1 MGTTEHPYR
10 VDAAPASEADW
21 RDAVD
26 AVLRGRSFE
35 RVLVGETRGGLDI
48 QPLYPPAAARPV
60 LPPDAQRLAHGWD
73 IRQRH
78 ETGDLDRCRAAV
90 LDDLRHGVTSIE
102 LGEPGR
108 PWTVETL
115 GTVLD
120 GVLLD
125 IAPVALAP
133 HGDLD
138 AARALL
144 ALLDE
149 RGEAATTRS
158 WLGLDPLGSFTRSG
172 TVADTHATAALAAEI
187 ADSHPGVVA
196 CTVDTTR
203 YVDAGADEVQELGW
217 MLATGVAMLR
227 SLESAGLAV
236 ERAAATIGFRISADA
251 DQFLTLARVRAAR
264 SAWRSVLAACGADDA
279 PSSFHAVTSPAM
291 FARRDAPVN
300 MVRATSAAF
309 GAGVGGA
316 DALTVLPFDGS
327 GSALARRHARNV
339 HHLLIEEA
347 GVNRLVDPGAGSGFI
362 ESLTARLL
370 EAGWDG
376 LRAVEAGGGM
386 EAALS
391 SGAIAEAVDASWERR
406 LARLATRAEPLTGV
420 SEFPDRDTAADSGG
434 PARDGRRFATRRAA
448 APFEALRDAADRA
461 READRAPRVHLATLG
476 TLAEHTPRTS
486 WVSNLLA
493 VGGIEVE
500 GGEGDGARSPIE
512 AAASFE
518 ASGSSV
524 AVICSSDAVYGQRAA
539 ATAKALEQ
547 AGASFVALAGSPGD
561 LRDELAAAGVDAF
574 LHVGIDVIA
583 ALTELHDRLE
593 VG

>member
-1 MGTTEHPYR
+1 MGTPDHPYR
-10 VDAAPASEADW
+10 VDAVPATVADW

-26 AVLRGRSFE
+26 DVLKGRSFE

-48 QPLYPPAAARPV
+48 QPLYPPAAATPV
-60 LPPDAQRLAHGWD
+60 LSPDAQRLAHGWD

-78 ETGDLDRCRAAV
+78 EADDPDRCRAAV

-108 PWTVETL
+108 PWTVEML
-115 GTVLD
+115 HAVLD

-125 IAPVALAP
+125 VAPVALAP

-138 AARALL
+138 SARALL
-144 ALLDE
+144 ALLDR

-158 WLGLDPLGSFTRSG
+158 WLGLDPVGSFTRAG
-172 TVADTHATAALAAEI
+172 AIADTHATAALAAAI
-187 ADSHPGVVA
+187 ADSYPGVVA

-227 SLESAGLAV
+227 HLESAGLAV

-251 DQFLTLARVRAAR
+251 DQFLTMARVRAAR
-264 SAWRSVLAACGADDA
+264 SAWRSVLAACGADGA
-279 PSSFHAVTSPAM
+279 SSSFHAVTSPAM

-316 DALTVLPFDGS
+316 DAVTVLPFDGS
-327 GSALARRHARNV
+327 GSALARRHARNI

-347 GVNRLVDPGAGSGFI
+347 GVHRLVDPGAGSGFV

-370 EAGWDG
+370 DAGWDG
-376 LRAVEAGGGM
+376 FRAVEADGGM

-391 SGAIAEAVDASWERR
+391 SGAIAEAVDASWRR
-406 LARLATRAEPLTGV
+406 RRARLATRAEPVTGV
-420 SEFPDRDTAADSGG
+420 SEFPDRDAATDTRGAAGEGG
-434 PARDGRRFATRRAA
+434 RFAPRRAA

-461 READRAPRVHLATLG
+461 READRPPLVHLAALG
-476 TLAEHTPRTS
+476 TLADHTPRTS
-486 WVSNLLA
+486 WISNLLA
-493 VGGIEVE
+493 VGGIEVV
-500 GGEGDGARSPIE
+500 GGEGEGARSPIE

-518 ASGSSV
+518 AGGSSV
-524 AVICSSDAVYGQRAA
+524 AVICSSDAVYAERAA
-539 ATAKALEQ
+539 ATATALQQ
-547 AGASFVALAGSPGD
+547 AGATFVALAGNPGD
-561 LRDELAAAGVDAF
+561 RRDELAAAGVDAF
-574 LHVGIDVIA
+574 LHVGIDVLA
-583 ALTELHDRLE
+583 VLTELHDRLE
-593 VG
+593 VR